1 MTLRGRSPL
10 TTAPFSPNSND
21 GRSRKG
27 GTRIIFNG
35 RCGDATRTFHW
46 GPDVRG
52 ISAVDI
58 QTESRA
64 LKLSISTLRKFP
76 VDRKTSKKTRQRL
89 FPRPMIP
96 NAISRSCPKIDP
108 NARPRRRLHYA
119 FGEAREQSA
128 MTTTAFLTFARSTSF
143 LRMMIVVV

>member
-1 MTLRGRSPL
+1 MTLRGRCPL
-10 TTAPFSPNSND
+10 TTAPFSPNSNG

-27 GTRIIFNG
+27 GTRTFFNG

-46 GPDVRG
+46 GPEVRG
-52 ISAVDI
+52 ISGVDI

-76 VDRKTSKKTRQRL
+76 VHRKTSKKTRQRL
-89 FPRPMIP
+89 FPRPMTP

-108 NARPRRRLHYA
+108 NARPRRRLQYP
-119 FGEAREQSA
+119 FGEGREQSA
-128 MTTTAFLTFARSTSF
+128 MTIRAVVTFAAQHRF
-143 LRMMIVVV
+143 